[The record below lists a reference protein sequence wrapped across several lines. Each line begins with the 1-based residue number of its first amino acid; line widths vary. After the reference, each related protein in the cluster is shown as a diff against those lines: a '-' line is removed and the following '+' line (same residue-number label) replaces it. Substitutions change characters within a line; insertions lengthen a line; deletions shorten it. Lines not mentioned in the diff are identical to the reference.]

1 MSKILL
7 LGQPRTGTSYIT
19 QLFKSYHEKKGRD
32 IGTYSKKY
40 YNVFKEHLRLLAE
53 MKDIEKT
60 QYHLDFLKNN
70 DVDIFSKDHLTHYGM
85 HYSVN
90 FDPNDCYR
98 DFYKIKII
106 RKDII
111 ETSLSLLIA
120 KNSKMYNTFKVAHG
134 NSIIPHSLPNKFIA
148 TREETE
154 HNLKTIQQYSDMI
167 LNYTDMDFDQ
177 TIYYEDLSG
186 DPTKDQ
192 MLFPMLAKSPVENLT
207 VKIVKRGNYSDSIE
221 NYEQVLEW
229 INHK

>member
-19 QLFKSYHEKKGRD
+19 ELFKSYHEKKGRD

-53 MKDIEKT
+53 KDIEKT

-85 HYSVN
+85 HYGVN

-148 TREETE
+148 TREEIE

>member
-19 QLFKSYHEKKGRD
+19 ELFKSYHEKKGRD

-85 HYSVN
+85 HYGVN

-148 TREETE
+148 TREEIE